1 MWNPKDRFILY
12 YAVSYPGNGYSKAS
26 GGMLKTLR
34 IENFVI
40 VDYQE
45 IDFAPGFNVVTG
57 ETGAGKS
64 LLINAFS
71 FLLGARP
78 REEWIRRES
87 DFARV
92 EGWFDISFSPF
103 LQERLREEGWNE
115 EIKGE
120 MVLSREVNTRG
131 RSQARINGRSVTL
144 TTLKEV
150 ASHLDIYFSGKNH
163 LPFISSFHPS
173 SLNLSCKK
181 GEKEMSNHPSTR
193 AKSLSL
199 LIHSSRGRAP
209 KRKEKALIRRDL
221 PAPVSPVTTLKP
233 GAKSI
238 S

>member
-1 MWNPKDRFILY
+1 
-12 YAVSYPGNGYSKAS
+12 
-26 GGMLKTLR
+26 MLKTLR

-120 MVLSREVNTRG
+120 MVLSREVNREG
-131 RSQARINGRSVTL
+131 RSKARINGRSVTL

-150 ASHLDIYFSGKNH
+150 ASHLVDIYGQGENNRFLTPENKLAILDSFWMKRDNLVGKITCI
-163 LPFISSFHPS
+163 L
-173 SLNLSCKK
+173 
-181 GEKEMSNHPSTR
+181 ERKEM
-193 AKSLSL
+193 K
-199 LIHSSRGRAP
+199 
-209 KRKEKALIRRDL
+209 
-221 PAPVSPVTTLKP
+221 
-233 GAKSI
+233 
-238 S
+238 